1 MRSHEASHTIQ
12 TFNPAAPGELVSEV
26 ATLSDEKI
34 DLTLDAMVVG
44 ARQWSTLAPTRASA
58 LNAWAASLEA
68 DAEALVSLVVREVGK
83 PVQEARAEVKR
94 SVAILRYYAQAAFD
108 PIGEVYP
115 SPDGR
120 ASLIAERLPL
130 GIVMAVTPWNFPI
143 AIPIWKAAPA
153 LAYGNAVLLKPSSAA
168 VGTAGRLLNLAHR
181 HVPEEVLALAPIRT
195 EQAQRLLK
203 EPRIAGVSFTGSV
216 AVGREVISAVATR
229 GGAVQAEMGGQN
241 PSIVLDDA
249 DPLAAATIIANA
261 SMAFAGQKCTA
272 TSRVIVSRSIAKS
285 FIPAL
290 VEATSSLPVGDP
302 SRAETVVGPLISTRA
317 RDDVGAAVRS
327 AVARGAALLAGGDH
341 PPLDG
346 WFYPPTLLELT
357 DVHDEFAQ
365 EETFGPAAAVIVAS
379 SDEEAVE
386 IANATRYGLAAA
398 VFSQDLDRATR
409 VARNL
414 KAGLI
419 RVNAS
424 TTGVDFYA
432 PFGGERA
439 SSYGPRE
446 QGRAAREFYT
456 SSRTI
461 LINPAAI

>member
-1 MRSHEASHTIQ
+1 MRRHDGAHTIK
-12 TFNPAAPGELVSEV
+12 TFNPAAPDEVVAEVS
-26 ATLSDEKI
+26 TLSDEEI
-34 DLTLDAMVVG
+34 DLTLNAMAVG
-44 ARQWSTLAPTRASA
+44 VGQWSNLAPLRAAA
-58 LNAWAASLEA
+58 LNGWADSLEA
-68 DAEALVSLVVREVGK
+68 DAESLVSLVVREVGK

-120 ASLIAERLPL
+120 ASLIAERFPL
-130 GIVMAVTPWNFPI
+130 GIVMAVTPWNFPA
-143 AIPIWKAAPA
+143 AIPVWKVAPA

-168 VGTAGRLLNLAHR
+168 VGTAYRLFELAREHI
-181 HVPEEVLALAPIRT
+181 PKNVLALAPVGT
-195 EQAQRLLK
+195 EQAQRLFK

-216 AVGREVISAVATR
+216 TVGQEMIRSVATR
-229 GGAVQAEMGGQN
+229 GGSVQAEMGGQN

-249 DPLAAATIIANA
+249 DPMTAATIIARA
-261 SMAFAGQKCTA
+261 AMAYAGQKCTA
-272 TSRVIVSRSIAKS
+272 TSRVIVARSIATS

-290 VEATSSLPVGDP
+290 VEATSSLPIGDP
-302 SRAETVVGPLISTRA
+302 SREETVVGPLINSGA
-317 RDDVGAAVRS
+317 RDDVRAAVRS
-327 AVARGAALLAGGDH
+327 AVERGAALLVGGDE

-346 WFYPPTLLELT
+346 WFYRPALLELT
-357 DVHDEFAQ
+357 DVRDQFAQ

-409 VARNL
+409 VARKL
-414 KAGLI
+414 RAGLI

-461 LINPAAI
+461 LINPA